1 MIVSYKLHLK
11 NFFASV
17 FKLGFK
23 AKTSAKLVQCSH
35 KLRYMKPLRHEQV
48 NALGSCVPM
57 KGMMSVFNMF
67 VKCG

>member
-11 NFFASV
+11 NFFGGV
-17 FKLGFK
+17 FNGIQSQDLCK
-23 AKTSAKLVQCSH
+23 AQVQCSH
-35 KLRYMKPLRHEQV
+35 KLRCMKPLRHEQV